1 MKATFIREPEE
12 IEAEWP
18 HLEKLFQAVAETA
31 AHGEF
36 DANDLKQ
43 LAIDGRITL
52 GFCSDYS
59 MAIAFEFR
67 HYPKFVAVNVVAL
80 AGHGLSAVAAQFFC
94 AFKTFCRAAG
104 AECIEASCSAGMSRL
119 LRRYGFSEIYRQ
131 IRSDL

>member
-1 MKATFIREPEE
+1 MKATFIRSAEE

-18 HLEKLFQAVAETA
+18 HLEKLFSQVAETA

-36 DANDLKQ
+36 DANDLRQ
-43 LAIDGRITL
+43 LAIDGRLTL

-80 AGHGLSAVAAQFFC
+80 AGHGLSAVAGQFFD
-94 AFKTFCRAAG
+94 AFKAFCRSAG
-104 AECIEASCSAGMSRL
+104 ADCIEASCSGAMARL
-119 LRRYGFSEIYRQ
+119 LRTYGFIEIYKQ
-131 IRSDL
+131 VRSDL